1 MLFQKYLEVEVNYN
15 AVNCVC
21 ARSFLLHTGQYTRY
35 FFKAGYQA
43 KAIVIVGISKTKAEL
58 IIVINKIKIKPDV
71 AHFLFFDYIFDKKSR
86 IDF

>member
-1 MLFQKYLEVEVNYN
+1 MY
-15 AVNCVC
+15 C
-21 ARSFLLHTGQYTRY
+21 AASSAHFYSYIECIAGTFSTR
-35 FFKAGYQA
+35 YQA